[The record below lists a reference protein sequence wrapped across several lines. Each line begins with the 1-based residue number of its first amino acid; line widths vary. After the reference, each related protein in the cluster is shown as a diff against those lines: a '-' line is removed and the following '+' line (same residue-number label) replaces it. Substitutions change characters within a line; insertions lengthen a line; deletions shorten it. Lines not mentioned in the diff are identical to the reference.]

1 MYDGGKI
8 LTGLAAFL
16 AVALFPV
23 WRPAISKTVP
33 RPEPKIVTAEK
44 RCVESKETM
53 RSSHMELL
61 NSWRDSVVRRAQRT
75 YRAEDGRTFTM
86 SLSGTCMRCHPNKA
100 EFCDTCHDD
109 LAVKPYCWE
118 CHIEPKEKA

>member
-16 AVALFPV
+16 AVALYPV
-23 WRPAISKTVP
+23 WRPATRDAVP

-44 RCVESKETM
+44 RCVESAETM

-61 NSWRDSVVRRAQRT
+61 NSWRDSVVRRAERT
-75 YRAEDGRTFTM
+75 YRSRDGRTFTM

-100 EFCDTCHDD
+100 EFCDACHTD
-109 LAVKPYCWE
+109 LAVSPYCWE

>member
-1 MYDGGKI
+1 MHDGGRI
-8 LTGLAAFL
+8 LTGLGAFL

-23 WRPAISKTVP
+23 WRPAISGSP
-33 RPEPKIVTAEK
+33 GRPEPKIVTAEK
-44 RCVESKETM
+44 RCVESRETM

-61 NSWRDSVVRRAQRT
+61 NSWRLSVVRRARRT
-75 YRAEDGRTFTM
+75 YRARDGRVFTM

-100 EFCDTCHDD
+100 EFCDSCHTD
-109 LAVKPYCWE
+109 LAVKPTCWE